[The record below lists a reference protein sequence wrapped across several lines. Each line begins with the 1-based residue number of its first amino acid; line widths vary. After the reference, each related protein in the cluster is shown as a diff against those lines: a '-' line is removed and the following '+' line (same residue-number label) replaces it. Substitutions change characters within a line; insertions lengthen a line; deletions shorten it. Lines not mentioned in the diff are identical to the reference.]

1 MIYASVYEGRE
12 LPVCI
17 YTVYICMR
25 VDACVKTHSV
35 VEGEE
40 CSVAML
46 PCLLSC
52 CSLGED
58 GSESVISSI
67 SSWDD
72 WDLVFFLLN
81 ACLKELRN
89 CKTND
94 KQRYRSEDGQYRRTP
109 PTSKITSRDE
119 FSGDITSCQIRK
131 SLCCFQAMVT
141 GLV

>member
-1 MIYASVYEGRE
+1 MIYASTYQGRE
-12 LPVCI
+12 LH
-17 YTVYICMR
+17 VYICMCVR
-25 VDACVKTHSV
+25 DACVKTHSV

-67 SSWDD
+67 SSWAD

-89 CKTND
+89 CKTD
-94 KQRYRSEDGQYRRTP
+94 STHTQGQRRQHRRPQASTITTCQFLRDVTSHPARSGSHSVLFPSHGHR
-109 PTSKITSRDE
+109 
-119 FSGDITSCQIRK
+119 
-131 SLCCFQAMVT
+131 
-141 GLV
+141 LV